1 MFKYSEY
8 NDPLFYRNVE
18 EEEIFNMPLIPMNYF
33 KTEKN
38 EEVFLVRCGRMK
50 SKPPEE
56 MDGTLDDM
64 DRAIICM
71 IALTKYVIP
80 YQVYT
85 YLKMKGCDITRN
97 NLNRRLLKLAQ
108 KGILYVRDVRAAG
121 EQIRVRVY
129 MVTRLGEKIAEI
141 HGIYFHKG
149 NKALYYDSYIEASD
163 VKKYLMGN
171 QIIINLLL
179 NNASMIRFGIAETV
193 RIESEYVETGDCIF
207 RPTIEVWI
215 DDDSV
220 LAFEVA
226 CDMPEKYIKLAD
238 KVRRYYL
245 CMERDD
251 YLFANFHADL
261 AYPQLVICGENFEH
275 NKKIVKFL
283 KDCEL
288 WREEH
293 PILFTENHLHVN
305 GTLTTIYSIDDADRQ
320 QWFGIPK
327 NFER

>member
-8 NDPLFYRNVE
+8 NDPLFYRNAE
-18 EEEIFNMPLIPMNYF
+18 EEEMLDMPLIPANYF

-38 EEVFLVRCGRMK
+38 EEVFPVHCGRMK
-50 SKPPEE
+50 RKPPEE
-56 MDGTLDDM
+56 MDRTLDNI
-64 DRAIICM
+64 DREIIC
-71 IALTKYVIP
+71 IAALAKYVIP
-80 YQVYT
+80 YQIYT
-85 YLKMKGCDITRN
+85 YLKLKGADISRN
-97 NLNRRLLKLAQ
+97 SLNERLQKLAQ
-108 KGILYVRDVRAAG
+108 KGILFIRDVRGLG
-121 EQIRVRVY
+121 EQVRVRVY
-129 MVTRLGEKIAEI
+129 MVTRLGEKIAGI
-141 HGIYFHKG
+141 HGIFFHKG
-149 NKALYYDSYIEASD
+149 NKASYYDSNIEAAD

-207 RPTIEVWI
+207 RPTVEVWI

-245 CMERDD
+245 CMDRED
-251 YLFANFHADL
+251 YLLANFHADL

-283 KDCEL
+283 NENAL

-305 GTLTTIYSIDDADRQ
+305 GTLTTIYTIDADGKQ
-320 QWFGIPK
+320 QWFGIPAK
-327 NFER
+327 FKR